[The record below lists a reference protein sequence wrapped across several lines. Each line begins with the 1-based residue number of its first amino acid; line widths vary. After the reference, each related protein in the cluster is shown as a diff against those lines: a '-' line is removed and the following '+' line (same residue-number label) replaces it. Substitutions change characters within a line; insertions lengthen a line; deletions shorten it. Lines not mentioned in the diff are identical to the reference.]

1 MESKKFTVSNMD
13 TKVLF
18 YNKLLNYFLI
28 INKSGFYSYDWIELT
43 LEKVKD
49 IHHLGGTIL
58 GSSRGGFDG
67 NKITDAL
74 VAKGINQVYLIGGD
88 GTHKGIIALSEE
100 ISRRGLLIG
109 IVGLPKT
116 IDNDIPIID
125 KSFGFETSVAEA

>member
-13 TKVLF
+13 TNVLF
-18 YNKLLNYFLI
+18 NNKLLNYFLI
-28 INKSGFYSYDWIELT
+28 NNKSGFYSYDWIELT

>member
-100 ISRRGLLIG
+100 ISKRGLLIG

>member
-1 MESKKFTVSNMD
+1 MD

>member
-1 MESKKFTVSNMD
+1 MD

-28 INKSGFYSYDWIELT
+28 INKLGFYSYDWIELT

-100 ISRRGLLIG
+100 ISKRGLLIG

>member
-1 MESKKFTVSNMD
+1 MD

-18 YNKLLNYFLI
+18 YNKILNYFLI
-28 INKSGFYSYDWIELT
+28 NNKSGFYSYDWIELT